1 MKTICTT
8 GFKVSNA
15 DMKAFE
21 YYLLDTPK
29 EWAQKALN
37 GLINKAV
44 KTIMRDWLDTYKEQ
58 EGDSIPSVMEEI
70 IPAIIAMEEFKPYN
84 NEATEK
90 RKAQRDEAI
99 SIEIWEGGFDM
110 EDYQLDA
117 LNAFFKDP
125 EQTLIDY
132 MENKITLRK
141 EKFTKEHTDKL
152 IASAST
158 DPIPSRQDALINLET
173 GKAGYKNR
181 IDREAELL

>member
-29 EWAQKALN
+29 EWAQKALT
-37 GLINKAV
+37 GMINKSV
-44 KTIMRDWLDTYKEQ
+44 KTIMRDWIGTYKAKA
-58 EGDSIPSVMEEI
+58 GDSIPSTLRDL

-84 NEATEK
+84 QEATEK
-90 RKAQRDEAI
+90 RKAQRDEAV
-99 SIEIWEGGFDM
+99 SIEIWAGGFYV
-110 EDYQLDA
+110 EDYEFEA
-117 LNAFFKDP
+117 LGAFYGYP
-125 EQTLIDY
+125 EQVLRDY
-132 MENKITLRK
+132 MENKISLRK

-152 IASAST
+152 IAGPSN